1 MSLFQTTEQNQNAD
15 QSNPPSNQEGWLK
28 KVVEAKGEKWSNPEV
43 LAKGKL
49 EADSYIKQLEDQL
62 NELRDELGKQDY
74 SKELLTQLQ
83 NKAQVPT
90 NGNPVVPNDN
100 KGGSQQAQ
108 TNATLSDEQI
118 KDLVNSALT
127 EREKQNTVK
136 QNIETVEQE
145 LVNKYG
151 TEAETLLVK
160 KAKELGMTVERLGA
174 IASESPTAF
183 FTLIGEA
190 KKETPSFINGSIKT
204 EGANMQASS
213 ERNFKFYQ
221 ELRKKNRKQY
231 FSPEV
236 QQAMFKDRQ
245 RLGEKFYQ

>member
-1 MSLFQTTEQNQNAD
+1 MSLFQTTEQNQNP
-15 QSNPPSNQEGWLK
+15 NPQTPPTNQEGWLQK
-28 KVVEAKGEKWSNPEV
+28 IVEAKGDQWSNPEV

-49 EADSYIKQLEDQL
+49 EADSYIKQLEEQL

-90 NGNPVVPNDN
+90 NGNPVVPNN
-100 KGGSQQAQ
+100 QNGGGQGAQ
-108 TNATLSDEQI
+108 TNASLSDEQI

-136 QNIETVEQE
+136 QNIDTVEKE

-151 TEAETLLVK
+151 TEAESLIAT
-160 KAKELGMTVERLGA
+160 KAKELGMTVEKLGA

-183 FTLIGEA
+183 FRLIGEA
-190 KKETPSFINGSIKT
+190 QKETPSFINGSIKT

-245 RLGEKFYQ
+245 RLGDKFYS